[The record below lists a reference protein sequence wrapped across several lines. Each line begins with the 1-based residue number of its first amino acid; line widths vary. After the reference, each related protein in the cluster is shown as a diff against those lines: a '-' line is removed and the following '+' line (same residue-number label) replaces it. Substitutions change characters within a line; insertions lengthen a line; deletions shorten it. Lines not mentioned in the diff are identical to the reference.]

1 MVHTKQKPLFARQ
14 THSLPSALHCCE
26 HCPPGPHGGLFPHP
40 APEAAKAGVWMLMTT
55 GVAQAIATPAPTLFR
70 AVRREMPFL
79 GSWLASSSIVI
90 PSRPGRV
97 HAERTRQAR
106 QAPPCVCSVRSEA
119 RLRAILLRS
128 GDREAPFAELAAPDE
143 DVDGCGFVLEPGAQV
158 ELDRYRSAEPVLH
171 EVIEEFREGKNAL
184 LIDG

>member
-1 MVHTKQKPLFARQ
+1 MANTSVFRSIGIIGRTK
-14 THSLPSALHCCE
+14 
-26 HCPPGPHGGLFPHP
+26 
-40 APEAAKAGVWMLMTT
+40 
-55 GVAQAIATPAPTLFR
+55 
-70 AVRREMPFL
+70 
-79 GSWLASSSIVI
+79 SSSFFFS
-90 PSRPGRV
+90 SRRRRTRLQGDWSSDVCSSDLPGRV

-158 ELDRYRSAEPVLH
+158 ELDRYRSAEPVLY
-171 EVIEEFREGKNAL
+171 EVIEEFHEGKNAL